1 MNAPEDLPYDL
12 ALVGA
17 GGAGMCLLLALHQQ
31 GLLSQRRVLVLEAA
45 EKTNNDRTWCFWAKP
60 NDPLVEAVN
69 ELLSNAW
76 DQASMA
82 GHQQALAPYHY
93 YELRAG
99 AFYAFVKNLCSAY
112 PLLHWQSTS
121 VLDVEAVMTGGY
133 YLHTPEQRY
142 FSQQVADSRSQHP
155 PRGNLVQ
162 SFVGWRVRSKQPAN
176 GGLQL
181 MQFEQTDAKSCE
193 FWYILPGKNNE
204 CLVELTRFDRHLLVP
219 QTAEPQIA
227 SWLQQHLGDY
237 ALLETESGQLPMGLM
252 PKAEQRWSHHIRLGM
267 AAGVMRSSTGYAF
280 SRMYRHATEIA
291 KAVGAQSALPAY
303 RQHPRHRFYDAV
315 FLNLLERQ
323 PALGRMLFARMYS
336 RVAAPV
342 LFRFLDED
350 SSLADEARVIASLP
364 WIPFLRSWWQ
374 QTQQMRWLVA
384 ALLLLCLLLQ
394 FFAPAV
400 LPAIA
405 PWLLAAGLVFPGLP
419 HGAVDH
425 LLHGRKWPLPLFVG
439 FYLLVMLAVVLFWS
453 WQPGWGL
460 LLFLA
465 YSAWHFGETDFNH
478 WHMPQPFAQQLYG
491 WGVLGW
497 ILGNHPAEWVFYLQA
512 LGVTYVPPTEPLL
525 WLSGVVLLWTGLLV
539 PAHRLRSYAATV
551 LVLLA
556 GAFLPLLLA
565 FGFYFLGLHSR
576 RGWQHLQIRLQLSQR
591 ELFKKALPFSLG
603 GWLSFAGLGL
613 AAQFYGLSF
622 DGWIPAFFVFLA
634 AVSAPHIVLMSG
646 LYQRTAGST
655 LGQPKVY

>member
-1 MNAPEDLPYDL
+1 MNTPEDLPYDL

-31 GLLSQRRVLVLEAA
+31 GLLSERRVLVLEAA
-45 EKTNNDRTWCFWAKP
+45 EKANNDRTWCFWGQP
-60 NDPLVEAVN
+60 NDPLVEALDG
-69 ELLSNAW
+69 LLSNAW
-76 DQASMA
+76 DQAAMA
-82 GHQQALAPYHY
+82 GHHQALAPYRY

-99 AFYAFVKNLCSAY
+99 TFYKHIQNLCSAY
-112 PLLHWQSTS
+112 PLLHWQKTT
-121 VLDVEAVMTGGY
+121 VLGVEAVMTGGY
-133 YLHTPEQRY
+133 YLNTPEQRY
-142 FSQQVADSRSQHP
+142 FSKQVADSRNHHAP
-155 PRGNLVQ
+155 HGELVQ
-162 SFVGWRVRSKQPAN
+162 SFVGWRVRSTKPHE

-181 MQFEQTDAKSCE
+181 MQFEQTDVNSCE

-204 CLVELTRFDRHLLVP
+204 CLVELTRFDRQLLLP

-237 ALLETESGQLPMGLM
+237 TLLETEAGQLPMGLL

-280 SRMYRHATEIA
+280 SRMYRHATDIA
-291 KAVGAQSALPAY
+291 KSVGAQSALPAF

-315 FLNLLERQ
+315 FLNLLARQ

-364 WIPFLRSWWQ
+364 WIPFIRSWWQ

-394 FFAPAV
+394 VWAPAA
-400 LPAIA
+400 LPILA

-425 LLHGRKWPLPLFVG
+425 LLHGRNWPLPLFVG
-439 FYLLVMLAVVLFWS
+439 FYLLVMLAVVLLWS

-460 LLFLA
+460 LFFLA

-497 ILGNHPAEWVFYLQA
+497 ILSSHPAEWVYYLQA

-539 PAHRLRSYAATV
+539 PAHRLRSYAGTM

-576 RGWQHLQIRLQLSQR
+576 RGWQHLQVRLQLSQR

-603 GWLSFAGLGL
+603 GWLSFAGVGL
-613 AAQFYGLSF
+613 AAQFYPLSF
-622 DGWIPAFFVFLA
+622 EGWIPAFFVFLA

-646 LYQRTAGST
+646 LYRRTAKAK
-655 LGQPKVY
+655 P

>member
-1 MNAPEDLPYDL
+1 MNAPKDLPYDL

-17 GGAGMCLLLALHQQ
+17 GGAGMCLLLALHQH

-60 NDPLVEAVN
+60 NDSLVEALDG
-69 ELLSNAW
+69 LLSNAW

-82 GHQQALAPYHY
+82 GHQQALAPYRY

-99 AFYAFVKNLCSAY
+99 AFYAYVKSLCSAY
-112 PLLHWQSTS
+112 PLLHWQKTA
-121 VLDVEAVMTGGY
+121 VQNVEAVMTGGY
-133 YLHTPEQRY
+133 QVYTPEHRY
-142 FSQQVADSRSQHP
+142 FCRQVADSRSQHP

-237 ALLETESGQLPMGLM
+237 TLLETESGQLPMGLL

-291 KAVGAQSALPAY
+291 KSVGAQSALPTF
-303 RQHPRHRFYDAV
+303 RQQPRHRFYDAV

-350 SSLADEARVIASLP
+350 SSLADEARVIAALP
-364 WIPFLRSWWQ
+364 WIPFIRSWWQ

-384 ALLLLCLLLQ
+384 AVLLLCLLLQ

-400 LPAIA
+400 LPALA

-425 LLHGRKWPLPLFVG
+425 LLHGRNWPLPLFVG

-497 ILGNHPAEWVFYLQA
+497 ILSSHPTEWVYYLQA

-539 PAHRLRSYAATV
+539 PAHRMRSYAATV

-613 AAQFYGLSF
+613 AAQFYPLSF

-634 AVSAPHIVLMSG
+634 AVSAPHIVLMSK
-646 LYQRTAGST
+646 LYRRTAG
-655 LGQPKVY
+655 KI

>member
-1 MNAPEDLPYDL
+1 MNAPKDLPYDL

-45 EKTNNDRTWCFWAKP
+45 EKTTNDRTWCFWAKP
-60 NDPLVEAVN
+60 NDPLVEALN

-82 GHQQALAPYHY
+82 GHQQALAPYRY

-99 AFYAFVKNLCSAY
+99 AFYAYVKNLCSVY
-112 PLLHWQSTS
+112 PLLHWQKTA
-121 VLDVEAVMTGGY
+121 VQNVEAVMTGGY
-133 YLHTPEQRY
+133 QVHTPEHRY
-142 FSQQVADSRSQHP
+142 FCRQVADSRSQHP

-162 SFVGWRVRSKQPAN
+162 SFVGWRVRSKQPFS

-219 QTAEPQIA
+219 QTADPQIA
-227 SWLQQHLGDY
+227 SWLQQHLGEY
-237 ALLETESGQLPMGLM
+237 TLLETESGQLPMGLL

-291 KAVGAQSALPAY
+291 KAVGAQSALPTF

-364 WIPFLRSWWQ
+364 WIPFIRSWWQ
-374 QTQQMRWLVA
+374 QTQQMRWLVVV
-384 ALLLLCLLLQ
+384 LLMLCMVLQ
-394 FFAPAV
+394 VWAPAV
-400 LPAIA
+400 LPVIA
-405 PWLLAAGLVFPGLP
+405 PWILAAGLVYPGLP

-425 LLHGRKWPLPLFVG
+425 LLHGRNWPLPLFVG

-497 ILGNHPAEWVFYLQA
+497 ILSSHPAEWVYYLQA

-539 PAHRLRSYAATV
+539 PGHRLRSFAATL

-576 RGWQHLQIRLQLSQR
+576 RGWQHLQVRLQLSQR

-613 AAQFYGLSF
+613 AAQFYELSF

-646 LYQRTAGST
+646 LYQRTANT
-655 LGQPKVY
+655 KP